1 MIRFGEAAD
10 KNSDGWKMDP
20 HRQIHV
26 KNNLMDFS
34 PIVEKAVLH
43 LKDKVRVRAA
53 RFAKLP

>member
-1 MIRFGEAAD
+1 
-10 KNSDGWKMDP
+10 MDP